1 MEDEAGVTDAAQA
14 LIDDQNPDLLARAR
28 QALLD
33 ALDAL
38 RDHRESVVVVGAQ
51 AIYLHTG
58 AAATPVA
65 EATKDSDLAIDVR
78 RLADQPLID
87 AAMQAADFELDK
99 TKNQPGAWVSADG
112 IPVDLMVPETLAGGS
127 GSRAATHP
135 PHDKRALRRAAG
147 LEAALVDYQPMQIR
161 ALHEGDDRAIV
172 ANVAGPAALLVAKL
186 HKIGER
192 AETAP
197 SRLVDKDA
205 HDLYRILVAI
215 DTATLAG
222 RLRMLRTHDLARP
235 GTEKGLVWLQNLFAA
250 GPDAIGSQL
259 AARAEAAFGTGETV
273 AAACAALAQDLLD
286 ALEEA

>member
-1 MEDEAGVTDAAQA
+1 MTDGVRS
-14 LIDDQNPDLLARAR
+14 LIDDKDPDLLVRVR

-38 RDHRESVVVVGAQ
+38 HDHRASVIVIGAQ

-58 AAATPVA
+58 AAMTPVA

-87 AAMQAADFELDK
+87 AAMQAANFELDT
-99 TKNQPGAWVSADG
+99 TKNQPGAWISADG

-147 LEAALVDYQPMQIR
+147 LEAALVAYQSMQIR
-161 ALHEGDDRAIV
+161 ALREGDDRVVV

-192 AETAP
+192 ADTAA

-215 DTATLAG
+215 DTPELAD
-222 RLRMLRTHDLARP
+222 RLRMLRTHDLAGP
-235 GTEKGLVWLQNLFAA
+235 GTEKALTWLRVLFAA
-250 GPDAIGSQL
+250 GPDATGSQM
-259 AARAEAAFGTGETV
+259 AARAEAPFGTAETV
-273 AAACAALAQDLLD
+273 AAACAVLAQDLLD
-286 ALEEA
+286 AL

>member
-1 MEDEAGVTDAAQA
+1 MTDAAQA
-14 LIDDQNPDLLARAR
+14 PIDDREPDLLARAR
-28 QALLD
+28 DALLD

-38 RDHRESVVVVGAQ
+38 RDHRESVVVIGAQ

-58 AAATPVA
+58 GAATPVA

-87 AAMQAADFELDK
+87 AAMHAADFELDK
-99 TKNQPGAWVSADG
+99 TKNQPGAWISPDG

-135 PHDKRALRRAAG
+135 PHDRRALRRATG

-161 ALHEGDDRAIV
+161 ALHDGDDRAIV

-186 HKIGER
+186 HKIGDR
-192 AETAP
+192 ADAAP
-197 SRLVDKDA
+197 NRLVDKDA

-215 DTATLAG
+215 DTATLAD
-222 RLRMLRTHDLARP
+222 RLRMLRAHDLAGP
-235 GTEKGLVWLQNLFAA
+235 GTEKALVWLRDLFAA
-250 GPDAIGSQL
+250 GPDAAGSQM
-259 AARAEAAFGTGETV
+259 AARTEAPFGTAETV
-273 AAACAALAQDLLD
+273 AAACAVLAQDLLGV
-286 ALEEA
+286 L